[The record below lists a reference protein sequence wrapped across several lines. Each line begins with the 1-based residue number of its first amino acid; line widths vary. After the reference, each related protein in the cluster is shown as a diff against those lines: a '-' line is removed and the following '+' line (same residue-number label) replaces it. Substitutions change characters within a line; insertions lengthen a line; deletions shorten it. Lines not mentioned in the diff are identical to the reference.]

1 MEPHEVWRLGEAV
14 TVLDKVVIP
23 VGIRDLSL
31 PAAPGQGSRTRREAQ
46 IALVKELKAS
56 PDELIF

>member
-1 MEPHEVWRLGEAV
+1 MSVLG
-14 TVLDKVVIP
+14 KVVIP
-23 VGIRDLSL
+23 AGIRDLSL
-31 PAAPGQGSRTRREAQ
+31 PAAPGCEGLRTRREAQ